1 MTRTGA
7 DFPLFDK
14 LGYSCFGLS
23 VFDNRREIKKRMS
36 PLPKLDIPLSV
47 FIKTHWLRLCHLS
60 YQKSENFQG
69 KIFSGEKG
77 NGNF

>member
-1 MTRTGA
+1 LAIIGH
-7 DFPLFDK
+7 
-14 LGYSCFGLS
+14 FGLRFDLE
-23 VFDNRREIKKRMS
+23 VFENCREIKKRMS

-69 KIFSGEKG
+69 KIFSGE
-77 NGNF
+77 NETATS